1 MPEAGGVDLAGE
13 IVVGNGGFFSRAE
26 ALECGETDRTL
37 RQSVRRG
44 EVVRLRHGM
53 YAPGDAHQK
62 LDDAARHLVLARAVV
77 AGQRGDVA
85 LTGPSAALLH
95 GFDVWGHDLTVVHLL
110 RLDKG
115 AGRHEAGVVHH
126 HSAPEVVGG
135 VGPYAGLLAVSPAHA
150 VWEVARLSTLE
161 SAVVTADSAL
171 HRDST
176 RHSGKPGADKDKV
189 GLADQ
194 LGALAERCVAHP
206 RSRTAR
212 LALRLAR
219 KESESPGESLTRVGC
234 YRHGIPAPVLQYE
247 VIDDDGLYL
256 GRSDFY
262 WEEFRHLAEFD
273 GKVKYER
280 LLQPGESAS
289 DCVVREKQREDAMR
303 GTLRGMTRMVW
314 AEVVPR
320 AAAQTM
326 ARLRRDL
333 ERSQTLYVRA

>member
-1 MPEAGGVDLAGE
+1 MDLAWE

-26 ALECGETDRTL
+26 ALGCGETDRTL

-53 YAPGDAHQK
+53 YAPADAHHK
-62 LDDAARHLVLARAVV
+62 LDEPARHLVLARAVL
-77 AGQRGDVA
+77 AGQRGEVA

-115 AGRHEAGVVHH
+115 AGRREAGVVHH
-126 HSAPEVVGG
+126 RSAAEVVSG
-135 VGPYAGLLAVSPAHA
+135 VGLHAGLLAVSPAHA

-161 SAVVTADSAL
+161 GAVVTADSAL
-171 HRDST
+171 HADST
-176 RHSGKPGADKDKV
+176 RASAKAGAVDDIS
-189 GLADQ
+189 LADQ

-234 YRHGIPAPVLQYE
+234 YRHGIPAPTLQYDVVDE
-247 VIDDDGLYL
+247 DGLYL

-273 GKVKYER
+273 GRVKYER

-289 DCVVREKQREDAMR
+289 DCVVREKQREDIMR

-314 AEVVPR
+314 AEVMPR
-320 AAAQTM
+320 TAGQTM

-333 ERSQTLYVRA
+333 ERSRTLYVRS